1 MTPTKT
7 TQAKKLNWGILG
19 AARVNERLLPAIIEA
34 QNSQLVAIA
43 SRRAGAAKATL
54 DKYAPCHGNVNC
66 YDDLESLINDENVHA
81 VYCPMANNEHVEWA
95 LKAINAGKHVLI
107 EKPMAL
113 TVADI
118 EAIEQAALKNNVK
131 VMEGFMYRFHP
142 QHARVKE
149 LVESGLIGDVLSVRA
164 SYSFLMKPNRM
175 YRIAGSVENGG
186 GAMWD
191 IGPYAIHTLRW
202 AMGLN
207 NVGLKNLDLGNAAQ
221 NGKPIEPKSVTV
233 HAKFNEAGA
242 DIVTSGILD
251 FGNDSEGRA
260 RFGHFDVSF
269 ERSRKSEYEII
280 GTKGWLKCH
289 AAWVFQNDVPVIS
302 WALEDGKYAEE
313 RFAHSNHFNLEIE
326 HFSDCVLND
335 KAPMLDLADA
345 KNNCKAIEAVLKS
358 AAIGGLVVCK

>member
-1 MTPTKT
+1 MSTD
-7 TQAKKLNWGILG
+7 KKLRWGILG

-34 QNSQLVAIA
+34 PNSQLVAIA

-54 DKYAPCHGNVNC
+54 EKYAPCHVNNVQC
-66 YDDLESLINDENVHA
+66 YDDMESLINDKNVQA
-81 VYCPMANNEHVEWA
+81 VYCPMANEEHATWA

-113 TVADI
+113 TVKDI
-118 EAIEQAALKNNVK
+118 EAIEVAAAKNKVK

-149 LVESGLIGDVLSVRA
+149 IVESGLIGDVLSVRA
-164 SYSFLMKPNRM
+164 SYSFLMRPARM
-175 YRIAGSVENGG
+175 YRINRSMADGG

-191 IGPYAIHTLRW
+191 IGPYAIHSLRW
-202 AMGLN
+202 CF
-207 NVGLKNLDLGNAAQ
+207 AQ
-221 NGKPIEPKSVTV
+221 NGKPAEPVSAIA
-233 HAKFNEAGA
+233 HAKLNEHGA
-242 DIVTSGILD
+242 DIVTSGVLD
-251 FGNDSEGRA
+251 FGPDKEGRA

-280 GTKGWLKCH
+280 GTKGWVKCH

-313 RFAHSNHFNLEIE
+313 RFAPSNHFNLEIE

-335 KAPMLDLADA
+335 KAPYLTFEDA
-345 KNNCKAIEAVLKS
+345 KANCKAIEMALQ
-358 AAIGGLVVCK
+358 ATA

>member
-1 MTPTKT
+1 MSTDKT
-7 TQAKKLNWGILG
+7 SQASKLKWGILG
-19 AARVNERLLPAIIEA
+19 AARVNERLLPAIVEA
-34 QNSQLVAIA
+34 PNAELVAIA
-43 SRRAGAAKATL
+43 SRRAGAAKAVL
-54 DKYAPCHGNVNC
+54 DKYAPCHGNVTC
-66 YDDLESLINDENVHA
+66 YDDMDALLADGNVQA
-81 VYCPMANNEHVEWA
+81 VYCPMANSEHVEWA

-118 EAIEQAALKNNVK
+118 EAIEAAAIKHKVK

-142 QHARVKE
+142 QHARIKE
-149 LVESGLIGDVLSVRA
+149 IVASGLIGDVLSVRA
-164 SYSFLMKPNRM
+164 SYSFLMKPARM
-175 YRIAGSVENGG
+175 YRIASDVKHGG

-202 AMGLN
+202 CFGL
-207 NVGLKNLDLGNAAQ
+207 ASTAQ
-221 NGKPIEPKSVTV
+221 HAVPAEPKSIIA

-251 FGNDSEGRA
+251 FGNDSAGRA

-280 GTKGWLKCH
+280 GTKGWVKCH
-289 AAWVFQNDVPVIS
+289 AAWTFQNDVPVIS

-313 RFAHSNHFNLEIE
+313 RFAPSNHFNLEIE

-335 KAPMLDLADA
+335 KAPLLDFADA
-345 KNNCKAIEAVLKS
+345 KANCKAIEAVLQS
-358 AAIGGLVVCK
+358 ALNGGGAVFLKDA